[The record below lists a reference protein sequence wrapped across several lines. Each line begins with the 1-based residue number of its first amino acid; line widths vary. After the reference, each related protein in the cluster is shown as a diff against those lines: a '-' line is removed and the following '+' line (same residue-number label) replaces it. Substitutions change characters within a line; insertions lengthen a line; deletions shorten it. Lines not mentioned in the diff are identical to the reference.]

1 MLATSAPLSV
11 GTPTLGGDFRM
22 KSPLTVSVK
31 TTVPAKS
38 SGRLL
43 DALTDI
49 IRPFTEKRGLKADQ
63 IRLQREEVLIEIA
76 GRALNR
82 LRLENA
88 PIKPIPSKGFVPL
101 LEKASLE
108 SLGDKVMIELWA
120 NLLASAALG
129 NQSSLP
135 RYVTILSEING
146 RQAHLLQ
153 RIMLRGDESYVRDAE
168 LLLDNLW
175 SADQASLLLR
185 LRQDHTSPD
194 MNEIWATIAD
204 HLNADGVALE
214 TIIFNQGTDQ
224 WDNRPAERKGHSQ
237 MSFDRH
243 KLDLDILESL
253 NLIKDMTFKNMEFLG
268 FEISVFFYTVT
279 PLAVHMFAACNRDL
293 MKPRLSTV
301 ARKRS
306 SRRLRR

>member
-1 MLATSAPLSV
+1 
-11 GTPTLGGDFRM
+11 M
-22 KSPLTVSVK
+22 KSPLTVAVK

-38 SGRLL
+38 TGRLL

-49 IRPFTEKRGLKADQ
+49 IRPFTDRRGLKADQ
-63 IRLQREEVLIEIA
+63 IRLQREEVLIRIA
-76 GRALNR
+76 ERALER
-82 LRLENA
+82 LRLEHA
-88 PIKPIPSKGFVPL
+88 TIKPIPSKGLVPL

-108 SLGDKVMIELWA
+108 SLGDKAMIELWA

-129 NQSSLP
+129 NQSNLP

-146 RQAHLLQ
+146 RQARLLQ
-153 RIMLRGDESYVRDAE
+153 RIMLRDDESYVRDVE
-168 LLLDNLW
+168 ILLDNLW
-175 SADQASLLLR
+175 PADQASLLLR
-185 LRQDHTSPD
+185 MRQDHTSPD
-194 MNEIWATIAD
+194 MNKIWDTIAD
-204 HLNADGVALE
+204 HLDADGIALD

-253 NLIKDMTFKNMEFLG
+253 NLIKNMTFKNMEFLG

-279 PLAVHMFAACNRDL
+279 PLAVHLFAACNPDL
-293 MKPRLSTV
+293 MKRRLSTV
-301 ARKRS
+301 VRRRAIRRSRK
-306 SRRLRR
+306 